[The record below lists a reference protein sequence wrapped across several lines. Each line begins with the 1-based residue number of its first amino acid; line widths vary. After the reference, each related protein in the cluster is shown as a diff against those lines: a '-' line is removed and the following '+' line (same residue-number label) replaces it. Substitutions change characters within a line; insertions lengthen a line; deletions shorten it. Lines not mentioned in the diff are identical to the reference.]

1 MPNHSKAV
9 STATPQRKEK
19 RIANEVSVAS
29 PVKRVMSFLRAA
41 EERREI
47 RRKCTFG
54 IYVLKTKD
62 SFYGLPFVGINDAM
76 ALAANKEIL
85 PLANLYRIGDYCRL
99 DAKITVYK
107 TPKIILDK

>member
-1 MPNHSKAV
+1 MPNLS
-9 STATPQRKEK
+9 
-19 RIANEVSVAS
+19 
-29 PVKRVMSFLRAA
+29 KRVETRSPERAKKASNCNDRLVSALRAA
-41 EERREI
+41 EEKREI

-54 IYVLKTKD
+54 IYALKTKD
-62 SFYGLPFVGINDAM
+62 SIFGLPFVGVNDDM

-85 PLANLYRIGDYCRL
+85 PLANLYRLGDYCRI